1 MISCIALELYFLEVS
16 ILMHSFSNFG
26 QRSCPVLSGHNLR
39 HLFASY
45 ATLFIHTILYYAY
58 YCITI
63 PGRTANTNTTI
74 VLLWQIPGAPLARST
89 SSRFL
94 SVLLFSRQA
103 TMYCLTIILME
114 NCQSLQSCSTAH
126 GAIYDWRYLY
136 MVLLLLFYYFIMKN
150 VPGCK
155 TTELNACS
163 QLLYEFKND
172 TMNKQWCY
180 MPWKVVISLS
190 RRIYTYCPHSSDQ
203 SNSLFHLSIGFFF

>member
-1 MISCIALELYFLEVS
+1 MISYIALELYFLEAS

-26 QRSCPVLSGHNLR
+26 LRSCPVLSGHNIW

-45 ATLFIHTILYYAY
+45 VTLFIHTILYYAY

-74 VLLWQIPGAPLARST
+74 FLLWQISGAPLTRST

-94 SVLLFSRQA
+94 SVLLSLVKQPC
-103 TMYCLTIILME
+103 TVMKIISME

-126 GAIYDWRYLY
+126 AAIYDWIYLY
-136 MVLLLLFYYFIMKN
+136 MVLLLLLLLLFYYFIMKN

-163 QLLYEFKND
+163 QLSY
-172 TMNKQWCY
+172 
-180 MPWKVVISLS
+180 
-190 RRIYTYCPHSSDQ
+190 
-203 SNSLFHLSIGFFF
+203 